1 MCRYSKIIFAKL
13 SCKNENMRTLMKP
26 KDNLSR
32 RILVMCAGI
41 ALMGAGVIL
50 FKFSLMGNGPSTAMA
65 IAIAD
70 RIGIDFS
77 ITIIVFQCLCFL
89 AEFIWGRRMIGIGT
103 FVNWFFV
110 GPLASLYERGIR
122 SVWTVPDAVHWR
134 WLFMTAGILVLS
146 LAGALYQ
153 TADVGIAPYD
163 TVSLILSEK
172 SGKKYFWCRIIT
184 DSVCVA
190 VTFLCGGIVG
200 IGTLICAMGLGP
212 FIHFFS
218 DHIARPLVGGGS
230 GRQI

>member
-1 MCRYSKIIFAKL
+1 M
-13 SCKNENMRTLMKP
+13 KNKANFV
-26 KDNLSR
+26 R
-32 RILVMCAGI
+32 RILVMFAGI

-89 AEFIWGRRMIGIGT
+89 AEFLWGRHMIGIGT
-103 FVNWFFV
+103 FVNWFLV
-110 GPLASLYERGIR
+110 GPLASLYERSVR
-122 SVWTVPDAVHWR
+122 SVWQVPVTIGAR
-134 WLFMTAGILVLS
+134 LIFMAAGVLVLS

-163 TVSLILSEK
+163 TLSLILSEK
-172 SGKKYFWCRIIT
+172 SGKKYVLCRILT

-190 VTFLCGGIVG
+190 VTFLFGGIIG

-218 DHIARPLVGGGS
+218 DHIAKPLVG
-230 GRQI
+230 RQD

>member
-1 MCRYSKIIFAKL
+1 M
-13 SCKNENMRTLMKP
+13 KNKENLV
-26 KDNLSR
+26 R
-32 RILVMCAGI
+32 RILVMFAGI

-77 ITIIVFQCLCFL
+77 ITIIIFQCLCFL
-89 AEFIWGRRMIGIGT
+89 AEFLWGRHMIGIGT
-103 FVNWFFV
+103 FVNWFLV
-110 GPLASLYERGIR
+110 GPLASLYERSVR
-122 SVWTVPDAVHWR
+122 SVWQVPVTIGAR
-134 WLFMTAGILVLS
+134 LIFMAAGVLVLS

-163 TVSLILSEK
+163 TLSLILSEK
-172 SGKKYFWCRIIT
+172 SGKKYFLCRILT

-190 VTFLCGGIVG
+190 VTFLFGGIIG

-218 DHIARPLVGGGS
+218 DHIVKPLVG
-230 GRQI
+230 RPD